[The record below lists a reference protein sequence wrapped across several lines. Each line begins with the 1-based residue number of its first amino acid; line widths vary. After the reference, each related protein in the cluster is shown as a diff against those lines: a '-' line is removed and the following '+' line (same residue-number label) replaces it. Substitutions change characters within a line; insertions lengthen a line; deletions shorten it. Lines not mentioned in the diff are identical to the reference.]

1 MTRLLTLYRALA
13 KEGKRG
19 VGSRTPAARRR
30 HKSSTIRP
38 SRQSDHSL
46 SLSAPQTMGS
56 AGSRSVN
63 AKASFDGHYFSFKTG
78 GDPAHVVDRF
88 EARIQNDMVRSAT
101 ERARALPRVLDVR
114 CARQSASTE
123 RLHRNAILMPPVAPA
138 TLVLDHRSPTTATG
152 LSGAQAE
159 STQPPRIR
167 WSRTLSPATS
177 CTAR

>member
-1 MTRLLTLYRALA
+1 MPKKAREGSAAGRRQHDADTRA
-13 KEGKRG
+13 
-19 VGSRTPAARRR
+19 
-30 HKSSTIRP
+30 
-38 SRQSDHSL
+38 RQSDHPDNPTTL
-46 SLSAPQTMGS
+46 SLSAPQTMGT

-88 EARIQNDMVRSAT
+88 EARIQGDRVRSAT

-114 CARQSASTE
+114 CGRQSASTE
-123 RLHRNAILMPPVAPA
+123 RLHRHAILMPPAAPA

-152 LSGAQAE
+152 LSGAQAV